1 MAIFE
6 AGSAGVQGVQKMS
19 GVEWVVVW
27 DTCALMRDQW
37 VGYQVHNRTDNPV
50 C

>member
-1 MAIFE
+1 MATQ
-6 AGSAGVQGVQKMS
+6 SVQKMS

-37 VGYQVHNRTDNPV
+37 VGYQVLSYHIIWTRLQQPLQTL
-50 C
+50 